1 MFTKTL
7 RAIGDG
13 FNSLA
18 NSWENRKGFSYFA
31 GIQTLFGLFTLFP
44 VVGVVGVIKG
54 YVISDIGMVLFG
66 LLITIAGSVFSSV
79 FFVEVYLSERQTHLK
94 TLGYNARRNHPTF
107 VRAPEI

>member
-44 VVGVVGVIKG
+44 VVGVVGAIKG

-66 LLITIAGSVFSSV
+66 LLITIVGSVFSSV
-79 FFVEVYLSERQTHLK
+79 FFVEVYLSERRTHLE
-94 TLGYNARRNHPTF
+94 TLKYNARRNHPTF
-107 VRAPEI
+107 TPEPY

>member
-18 NSWENRKGFSYFA
+18 NCWENRKGFSYFA

-44 VVGVVGVIKG
+44 VIGVVLVIKG
-54 YVISDIGMVLFG
+54 YVVSDFLMVLFG
-66 LLITIAGSVFSSV
+66 IALTVFGTVISTVFLI
-79 FFVEVYLSERQTHLK
+79 EVYLSERQTHLE
-94 TLGYNARRNHPTF
+94 TLKYTARRNHPTF
-107 VRAPEI
+107 ARVSEF